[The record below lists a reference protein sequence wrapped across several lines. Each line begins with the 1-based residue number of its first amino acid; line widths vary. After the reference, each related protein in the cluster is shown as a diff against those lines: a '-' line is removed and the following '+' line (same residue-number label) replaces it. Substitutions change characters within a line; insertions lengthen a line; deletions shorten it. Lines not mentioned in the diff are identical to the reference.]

1 MMKKIV
7 LVVVAL
13 LVISLFVVQFLPTTK
28 TVSQSVKVECPID
41 ALTRNVSNPSNWN
54 KWWPGKKLNDSSYLF
69 NEKTIAIKHILF
81 NGFNG
86 QTESNGK
93 QIDIALQALSID
105 SYTSQINITTQYK
118 LSANLI
124 TKLSQ
129 YLSLSKDKSEFTQFL
144 NHVQTVFS
152 STEKTYGFNIERQ
165 KVPNSSYISTKKI
178 FNHHPTTE
186 EIYGMIQELEK
197 YIEQQNSKAINAPIL
212 NIHTDDNKEYDVM
225 VAIAT
230 VRDLPSNNQ
239 YFLKNMM
246 LGNIMVAEVK
256 GDRKKIDECIQAMK
270 YYISDYRKS
279 SPAIY
284 FERLITNRLTEK
296 DSTKWVSTINY
307 PIFN

>member
-1 MMKKIV
+1 MKKIV
-7 LVVVAL
+7 LSIFLL
-13 LVISLFVVQFLPTTK
+13 LVIIVIVVILLPTTK
-28 TVSQSVKVECPID
+28 TVTQSVNVQCPID
-41 ALTRNVSNPSNWN
+41 ALTRNISNPIYWN
-54 KWWPGKKLNDSSYLF
+54 KWWPGKKLNDSSYAF
-69 NEKTIAIKHILF
+69 NGKTIQIKTVLI

-86 QTESNGK
+86 QRETDGK
-93 QIDIALQALSID
+93 RVEIALQALSID

-118 LSANLI
+118 FSSNII
-124 TKLSQ
+124 TKLSE
-129 YLSLSKDKSEFTQFL
+129 YVSFIKEKSEYKQFL
-144 NHVQTVFS
+144 NQLQTVFS
-152 STEKTYGFNIERQ
+152 SIEKTYGFAIERQ

-178 FNHHPTTE
+178 FNHNPTIE
-186 EIYGMIQELEK
+186 EIYAMIQELEK

-212 NIHTDDNKEYDVM
+212 NIHTDDNKEFDVM

-230 VRDLPSNNQ
+230 VRDLPSTDK

-256 GDRKKIDECIQAMK
+256 GDRKRIDSCIQAMK
-270 YYISDYRKS
+270 FYISDYRKS

-284 FERLITNRLTEK
+284 FERLITNRLAEK

>member
-1 MMKKIV
+1 MKKF
-7 LVVVAL
+7 VVGF
-13 LVISLFVVQFLPTTK
+13 SLFVLIGLIIVFLLPTTK
-28 TVSQSVKVECPID
+28 TVTQSANVNCPID
-41 ALTRNVSNPSNWN
+41 ALTRNISNPVNWSI
-54 KWWPGKKLNDSSYLF
+54 WWPGKKLNDSSYTF
-69 NEKTIAIKHILF
+69 NEKNIQVTNILL

-86 QTESNGK
+86 KLESDGM
-93 QIDIALQALSID
+93 QIQLGLQALSID
-105 SYTSQINITTQYK
+105 SYTSQIVVTTQYQFSNS
-118 LSANLI
+118 LF
-124 TKLSQ
+124 TKIKQ
-129 YLSLSKDKSEFTQFL
+129 YLSFTSDKAAFNQFL
-144 NHVQTVFS
+144 SHIQTVFS
-152 STEKTYGFNIERQ
+152 SIEKTYGFNIERQ
-165 KVPNSSYISTKKI
+165 KVPNSSYISTKQS

-186 EIYGMIQELEK
+186 EIYAMINELQQ
-197 YIEQQNSKAINAPIL
+197 YIAKLESKEMSAPIL
-212 NIHTDDNKEYDVM
+212 NIHTDNNKDYDVM

-230 VRDLPSNNQ
+230 VRDLPSTDK

-256 GDRKKIDECIQAMK
+256 GDRKRIDSCIQAMK

>member
-1 MMKKIV
+1 MKKIV
-7 LVVVAL
+7 LWVVLL
-13 LVISLFVVQFLPTTK
+13 LVISFFVLKLLPTTK
-28 TVSQSVKVECPID
+28 TVTQSVNVDCPID
-41 ALTRNVSNPSNWN
+41 ALTRNISNPTNWD
-54 KWWPGKKLNDSSYLF
+54 KWWPGKKINDSSYSF
-69 NEKTIAIKHILF
+69 NEKTIQIKNVLL

-86 QTESNGK
+86 QTQSDGK
-93 QIDIALQALSID
+93 QIQIFLQGVPIS
-105 SYTSQINITTQYK
+105 SYTSQISITTQYV
-118 LSANLI
+118 LSTNLV
-124 TKLSQ
+124 TKLFQ

-144 NHVQTVFS
+144 NQLQTVFS

-165 KVPNSSYISTKKI
+165 KVPNSSYISTKKT
-178 FNHHPTTE
+178 FNHHPSTE
-186 EIYGMIQELEK
+186 EIYSMIQELEK
-197 YIEQQNSKAINAPIL
+197 YIELQNSKAINAPIL
-212 NIHTDDNKEYDVM
+212 NVHTDDNKEYDVM

-256 GDRKKIDECIQAMK
+256 GDSKRIGECIQAMK
-270 YYISDYRKS
+270 YYINDYRKS

-296 DSTKWVSTINY
+296 DSTKWVTTINY